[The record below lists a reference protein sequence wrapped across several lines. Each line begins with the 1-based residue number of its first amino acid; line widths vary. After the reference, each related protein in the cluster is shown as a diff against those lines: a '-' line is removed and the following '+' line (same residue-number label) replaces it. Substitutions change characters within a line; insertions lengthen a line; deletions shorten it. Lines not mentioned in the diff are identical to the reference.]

1 MEVAGKDLLDTKKK
15 KKRKENWDQIGFFLC
30 KQVLSENKLKVKIRN
45 EVAVGTKWTGLKKG
59 KNVNLFNKTTDH

>member
-45 EVAVGTKWTGLKKG
+45 IL
-59 KNVNLFNKTTDH
+59 